1 MESAAKIDILEAA
14 VSQDQPQC
22 TAPELL
28 LKVVLAGTLSHYE
41 TCGMIDDKRLEHML
55 LAGKQILYK
64 SHQESDVRYEAFLQ
78 PFSQFPFPSGLPQ
91 NYFNLTD
98 LDS

>member
-1 MESAAKIDILEAA
+1 MASSHGEETAEQLANPDRPK
-14 VSQDQPQC
+14 C

-41 TCGMIDDKRLEHML
+41 TRGMIDDKRLEHLL

-64 SHQESDVRYEAFLQ
+64 SHQESDVRYALLGRICEF
-78 PFSQFPFPSGLPQ
+78 G
-91 NYFNLTD
+91 
-98 LDS
+98 